1 MTEQASEQITIDAS
15 PEQVFDTAL
24 DFERYPEWAADI
36 KEVKVLERDEDGRG
50 TRVSYRAA
58 AMGRSAH
65 YTLVYEYDEAPLS
78 MRWVLAEGDIMRR
91 LDGEYVFEPSDGG
104 ATEVTYRLAVD
115 LVIPLPGFIK
125 RRAEGTIM
133 GTALRELKKRV
144 EG

>member
-1 MTEQASEQITIDAS
+1 MTEQASEHITIDAP

-36 KEVKVLERDEDGRG
+36 KEVKVLERDEQGRG

-65 YTLVYEYDEAPLS
+65 YTLEYEYDAAPLS

-91 LDGEYVFEPSDGG
+91 LDGEYVFEPSDG